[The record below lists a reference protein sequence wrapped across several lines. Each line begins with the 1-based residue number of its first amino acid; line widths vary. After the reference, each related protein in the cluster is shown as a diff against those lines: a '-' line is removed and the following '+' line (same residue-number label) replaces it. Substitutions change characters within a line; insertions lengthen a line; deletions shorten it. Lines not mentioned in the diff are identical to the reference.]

1 MLYPA
6 KCARGMLRTSRR
18 AARSA
23 AMALVGE
30 RPADVTS
37 ATVALQLDRYHLEVA
52 GERGEQVGE
61 AALDRPERAVE
72 QYQRMPVAM
81 TLAVQLQRAHVDVA
95 VKARRHP
102 CAR

>member
-1 MLYPA
+1 MR
-6 KCARGMLRTSRR
+6 ARDAENVKEGGQIGGHV
-18 AARSA
+18 
-23 AMALVGE
+23 LVGE

-72 QYQRMPVAM
+72 QYQRMPVAVA
-81 TLAVQLQRAHVDVA
+81 LAVQLQRAHVDVA
-95 VKARRHP
+95 VKAGRHP